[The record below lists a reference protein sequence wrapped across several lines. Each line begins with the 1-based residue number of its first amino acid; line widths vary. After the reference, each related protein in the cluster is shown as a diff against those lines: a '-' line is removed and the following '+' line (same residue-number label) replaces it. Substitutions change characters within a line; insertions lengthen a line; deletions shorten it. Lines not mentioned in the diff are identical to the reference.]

1 MFHHSP
7 NVVRAIPDTSLSNP
21 HLRGYY
27 SWNPIDLL
35 SYRLEGLVFPSALL
49 ATKTLRWC
57 VSPATRLSPNIVLH
71 FLGNG
76 LNCGEVIA
84 PILAGEELR
93 RHWNLG
99 PYAWSK
105 EEITRGWIDQT
116 PTNQARIL
124 VDHLEDCSGY
134 FLNCAFHDENEY
146 RPDLSCWYKEETF
159 VRVSELIAAE
169 LAENDRLSAKVD
181 SAWEEFLKM
190 HVKDVNCFV
199 NALLASI

>member
-1 MFHHSP
+1 MQLDETSDIHPRYQTHRIIAQRDLPVGSLLCGTELSSFERGSAALFHHSP
-7 NVVRAIPDTSLSNP
+7 NVVRAIPDTPLSNP

-57 VSPATRLSPNIVLH
+57 VSPATRLYPNIVLH

-116 PTNQARIL
+116 PITQARIL
-124 VDHLEDCSGY
+124 VDHL
-134 FLNCAFHDENEY
+134 
-146 RPDLSCWYKEETF
+146 
-159 VRVSELIAAE
+159 
-169 LAENDRLSAKVD
+169 
-181 SAWEEFLKM
+181 
-190 HVKDVNCFV
+190 
-199 NALLASI
+199 